1 MRPQFHHIDARAQ
14 MAKAKHA
21 RDRAVHEPPR
31 ATEPRLV
38 NQSARTAADDEELN
52 IAKTSAFLT
61 AASEERWMKLQ
72 FRDEDVS
79 EYRKLLA

>member
-1 MRPQFHHIDARAQ
+1 

-31 ATEPRLV
+31 STEPRLV
-38 NQSARTAADDEELN
+38 QQIARTAADDEELN

-61 AASEERWMKLQ
+61 AASEEHWMRLQ
-72 FRDEDVS
+72 FKDEDVS
-79 EYRKLLA
+79 GYENSTYLIC

>member
-1 MRPQFHHIDARAQ
+1 

-31 ATEPRLV
+31 AAEPRLV
-38 NQSARTAADDEELN
+38 QQTARTAADDEELN

-61 AASEERWMKLQ
+61 TASEEKWMRLQ
-72 FRDEDVS
+72 FQDEDVS
-79 EYRKLLA
+79 YFTLLRPAIW